1 MSRLILAPMEGL
13 ADDILRGVLTRAG
26 RYDWCVTE
34 FVRVTGTLLPRKSF
48 SRVSPELLTG
58 ARTAAGTPVRV
69 QLMGSD
75 PQCLAENA
83 ARLAGLA
90 PAGIDLNFGC
100 PAPLVNRHRGGA
112 ALLDEPEL
120 LHRIA
125 AAVRAAV
132 PRGLTVSAKMRLGI
146 DDTARALDCARAL
159 EAGGAQELV
168 VHART
173 RSDGYRPQ
181 VRWEWVARIRAAVAV
196 PVIANGEVWDVAG
209 WRAIRAATGCED
221 VMLGRGAVADPFLV
235 ARIRGTRA
243 VQADEGDW
251 RELQPLLADFWEQV
265 QAKVAPRHAP
275 GRLKQWLGLLR
286 RNYAGA
292 EALYRRVREL
302 NAAGDIGAAL
312 AGLTF
317 PRDRAGHVLGQTD
330 MPLPASE
337 ISAVQP

>member
-48 SRVSPELLTG
+48 TRIGPELLSG
-58 ARTAAGTPVRV
+58 ARTAAGTPVRM

-75 PQCLAENA
+75 PQCLAGNA
-83 ARLAGLA
+83 ARLVELR

-112 ALLDEPEL
+112 ALLGEPEL
-120 LHRIA
+120 LHAIA

-132 PRGLTVSAKMRLGI
+132 PHEIPVTAKMRLGI

-159 EAGGAQELV
+159 EDGGVQELV

-173 RSDGYRPQ
+173 KTDGYRPQ
-181 VRWEWVARIRAAVAV
+181 VRWEWVARIREAVAL
-196 PVIANGEVWDVAG
+196 PVIANGEVWSVAG
-209 WRAIRAATGCED
+209 WRAIRAATGCAD
-221 VMLGRGAVADPFLV
+221 VMLGRGAVADPFL
-235 ARIRGTRA
+235 AERIRGARA
-243 VQADEGDW
+243 ERVSDDDW
-251 RELQPLLADFWEQV
+251 RELQPLLADFWARV
-265 QAKVAPRHAP
+265 QEKVAPRHAP

-292 EALYRRVREL
+292 EALWRSVREART
-302 NAAGDIGAAL
+302 AAEIDAVLAAT
-312 AGLTF
+312 A
-317 PRDRAGHVLGQTD
+317 R
-330 MPLPASE
+330 
-337 ISAVQP
+337 

>member
-1 MSRLILAPMEGL
+1 MEGL

-34 FVRVTGTLLPRKSF
+34 FVRVTGTLLPKKSF
-48 SRVSPELLTG
+48 IRVSPELLAS

-83 ARLAGLA
+83 ARLAELA

-120 LHRIA
+120 LHDIA

-132 PRGLTVSAKMRLGI
+132 PPGLTFSAKMRLGI

-159 EAGGAQELV
+159 ADGGAQELA

-173 RSDGYRPQ
+173 KADGYRPQ
-181 VRWEWVARIRAAVAV
+181 VRWEWVARIREAVAV
-196 PVIANGEVWDVAG
+196 PVIANGEVWNVAG

-221 VMLGRGAVADPFLV
+221 VMLGRGAVADPFL
-235 ARIRGTRA
+235 AERIRGAREE
-243 VQADEGDW
+243 QASESDW
-251 RELQPLLADFWEQV
+251 RELQPCLADFWARV
-265 QAKVAPRHAP
+265 QEKVAPRHAP

-292 EALYRRVREL
+292 EALWRRVREMRS
-302 NAAGDIGAAL
+302 AA
-312 AGLTF
+312 
-317 PRDRAGHVLGQTD
+317 
-330 MPLPASE
+330 E
-337 ISAVQP
+337 ISAALVAVPAAAR